1 MSDAAELPPGEEIA
15 GDSSQMRRPSP
26 WFEAEDVLEAG
37 GRIEATI
44 ASVKRYP
51 SITFADGHTEE
62 NMHAIHWLGDEL
74 KPLLLNKT
82 NRQRLVASWGKDVGA
97 WRGRWLELRTVRT
110 TNPTTGEACPGTRI
124 RPLSEPST

>member
-1 MSDAAELPPGEEIA
+1 MSVELPPGEEIA
-15 GDSSQMRRPSP
+15 GESSQMRRPSP
-26 WFEAEDVLEAG
+26 WLEAEDVLEAG

-62 NMHAIHWLGDEL
+62 NMHAIHWLGGEI

-82 NRQRLVASWGKDVGA
+82 NRQRIVGTWGRHVEK
-97 WRGRWLELRTVRT
+97 WRGRDVVLYTVRT
-110 TNPTTGEACPGTRI
+110 TNPKTGEPCPGTRV
-124 RPLSEPST
+124 RPMTEAP